1 MIKSRLILILIF
13 FFPYQWNS
21 AQIKINF
28 HSTENVKAFADYLF
42 CEKDY
47 LRAYNEYSSY
57 LKQSYNDSVEF
68 KSALALQRI
77 DSFDDA
83 LRQFNHISIDSK
95 LYTYA
100 RREYFRTM
108 FLAKDYAGL
117 GNISMTGDSTQPD
130 YSFLLRLQRISLLLS
145 GKKMQAEENFIS
157 VFPPSEKVYIK
168 KFYEWNA
175 NTPYKSPLLAGI
187 MSAIIPGSGKVYTE
201 NYTDGLFAALL
212 TGVFG
217 YIAFSDFKADH
228 DVRGWIF
235 TGVSAFFYAG
245 NIYGTIA
252 SAQIYNAKIKF
263 NYETGIQDF
272 LNTFDYLV
280 GVYNFCR

>member
-13 FFPYQWNS
+13 FFPFQWNS

-47 LRAYNEYSSY
+47 LRAYNEYNTY
-57 LKQSYNDSVEF
+57 LQQSYNDSVEF
-68 KSALALQRI
+68 KSALALQKI
-77 DSFDDA
+77 DSFDAA
-83 LRQFNHISIDSK
+83 LRRFNHISIDSK
-95 LYTYA
+95 LYAFA

-108 FLAKDYAGL
+108 FLAKDYTRL
-117 GNISMTGDSTQPD
+117 ENINMAGDSTQSE
-130 YSFLLRLQRISLLLS
+130 YSFLLRIQRISLLLS
-145 GKKMQAEENFIS
+145 GKKMQGEENFIS
-157 VFPPSEKVYIK
+157 AFPQPEKEYIK

-175 NTPYKSPLLAGI
+175 NPPYKSPLLAGI

-201 NYTDGLFAALL
+201 NYTDGLFAAIL

-217 YIAFSDFKADH
+217 YIAYTDFKADH
-228 DVRGWIF
+228 DLRGWIF
-235 TGVSAFFYAG
+235 TGVSAFFYTG

-263 NYETGIQDF
+263 NYETEIHDF
-272 LNTFDYLV
+272 LNAFDYLV